1 MRWLAVLLVA
11 AACGD
16 DGASVPD
23 AAAAADASGVDAAPP
38 RELITA
44 TQPLQVGQLAEGKM
58 TGGPSDLALIH
69 LEAPVMEMDWNIHGH
84 PNNATVVVYEELNK
98 MTVDYSFVP
107 GAQGDWYLLVRNSG
121 PTDMDVKIQVGLY
134 GNMQWVWE

>member
-1 MRWLAVLLVA
+1 VLGILVL

-16 DGASVPD
+16 DSNSVPD
-23 AAAAADASGVDAAPP
+23 APAAADASGVDAAPP

-44 TQPLQVGQLAEGKM
+44 TQPLQPGELAEGKM
-58 TGGPSDLALIH
+58 TGGPDDLALIH

-84 PNNATVVVYEELNK
+84 PNMTTVVVYEELNR
-98 MTVDYSFVP
+98 MTVDYAFTPS
-107 GAQGDWYLLVRNSG
+107 AQGDWYLLIRNSG
-121 PTDMDVKIQVGLY
+121 PTNMDVTVRVGLY